1 MRKEVPKAHNAIEIE
16 MPMIRS
22 SMESELQFI
31 AAGATAGV
39 GSRERDKV
47 KNIE

>member
-1 MRKEVPKAHNAIEIE
+1 MRKGVPKAHNEIEIE

-31 AAGATAGV
+31 TAGATVGV
-39 GSRERDKV
+39 GS
-47 KNIE
+47 

>member
-1 MRKEVPKAHNAIEIE
+1 MRKGVPKAHNAIEIE

-22 SMESELQFI
+22 SMESKLQFI